1 MKRIGYTKDRDG
13 KTITLIGAMADCGN
27 VQKRKGSKVVGK
39 WWRNRDRIR
48 VSGNEALLVEL
59 ERIRDE
65 DDRQN
70 KRIAVIEEDTKA
82 IHKLTASIEKLVIQ
96 MQDMLSEQKEQ
107 SERIKRLEEEPGNAW
122 NAVKKKAVD
131 TVVGL
136 VAGALATGLI
146 YMIAQNM

>member
-1 MKRIGYTKDRDG
+1 M
-13 KTITLIGAMADCGN
+13 LA
-27 VQKRKGSKVVGK
+27 
-39 WWRNRDRIR
+39 
-48 VSGNEALLVEL
+48 VEL

-70 KRIAVIEEDTKA
+70 KRIAAIEEDTKA
-82 IHKLTASIEKLVIQ
+82 IHKLTLSIEKLVMQ

-107 SERIKRLEEEPGNAW
+107 SKRIRRLEEEPGEAW
-122 NAVKKKAVD
+122 NAVKKKVID

-146 YMIAQNM
+146 YTIAQNM